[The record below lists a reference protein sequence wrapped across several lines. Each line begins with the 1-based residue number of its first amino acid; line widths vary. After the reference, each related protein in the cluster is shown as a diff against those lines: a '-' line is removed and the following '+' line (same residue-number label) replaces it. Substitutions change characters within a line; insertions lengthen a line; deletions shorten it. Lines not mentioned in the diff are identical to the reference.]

1 MRRTIYDMKIPIKKL
16 ATDGPVMKVV
26 IDSVDLSLYIAFAV
40 IDGQECLITDSKG
53 GTIKTRNLLEMK
65 KQLEGLSIAEL
76 TLRQRSAYDEM
87 VGQPKWGC
95 DNAMEVGIS
104 PELYPTPSW
113 QH

>member
-1 MRRTIYDMKIPIKKL
+1 
-16 ATDGPVMKVV
+16 MKVV

-76 TLRQRSAYDEM
+76 TQRQRSAYDEM

-95 DNAMEVGIS
+95 DNALAGGIP